1 MYFAVPKSYPSKDCL
16 MAFYLLI
23 FILSTE
29 VEAQG
34 RGTDYCETS
43 DVIGSNIVTT
53 TITSF
58 GIRK

>member
-1 MYFAVPKSYPSKDCL
+1 
-16 MAFYLLI
+16 MAFYFLI
-23 FILSTE
+23 FMLSTE